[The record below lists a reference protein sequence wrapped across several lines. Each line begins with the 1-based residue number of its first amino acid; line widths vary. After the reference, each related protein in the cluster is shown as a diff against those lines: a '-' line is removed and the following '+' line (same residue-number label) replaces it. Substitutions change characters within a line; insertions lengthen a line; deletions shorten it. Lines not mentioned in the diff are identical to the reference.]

1 MLDMTNTTVPMVK
14 SALSRKATLVA
25 VNISE
30 WSARKYDKKA
40 TEAARAR
47 FNASDDAGRFN
58 KLLIDTER
66 LKEINSIISQAR
78 ALHHRFTKPW
88 GDDGGAVDG
97 KRVSKPRIL
106 PNALYAEFAAEFRV
120 LKREFEK
127 AVDAFVQGYPSFVEA
142 RRADLQGMFDPA
154 DYPDDIRSKFNI
166 ALAILPFPD
175 VADFRSDLDPDVEA
189 DIREEIAAQLNNA
202 SAGVTKESAKSI
214 VETVGHMAKKLKEY
228 KSTPGTKTHFWDSLV
243 ENVRD
248 MATLLPAFNLTNDP
262 DLARI
267 TDRIVKELCVED
279 ADVLRKNDLARAI
292 VQKSADEIVAEVEK
306 FFA

>member
-1 MLDMTNTTVPMVK
+1 MLDTTNTVVPSVK

-30 WSARKYDKKA
+30 WSARKYDKRA
-40 TEAARAR
+40 SEAARAR

-66 LKEINSIISQAR
+66 LKAVNSIVSQAR

-88 GDDGGAVDG
+88 GDDGGVVDG
-97 KRVSKPRIL
+97 KRASKPRIL

-127 AVDAFVQGYPSFVEA
+127 AVDEFCVGYPSFVEE
-142 RRADLQGMFDPA
+142 RRRDLQGMFDPA
-154 DYPDDIRSKFNI
+154 DYPEDIRSKFKL

-175 VADFRSDLDPDVEA
+175 VQDFRSDLDPDVEQ
-189 DIREEIAAQLNNA
+189 DIREEIEAQLRDA
-202 SAGVTKESAKSI
+202 TAGLSKESARSI

-228 KSTPGTKTHFWDSLV
+228 KSEGKKTHFWDSLV
-243 ENVRD
+243 ENVREL
-248 MATLLPAFNLTNDP
+248 ARLLPAFNLTNDP

-267 TDRIVKELCVED
+267 SDRISKELCVED
-279 ADVLRKNDLARAI
+279 ADVLRKNDLAREI